1 MERIRAWVKEI
12 DDINLSLQERMF
24 RLLTS
29 VSLTILLVVFV
40 VCALVGESAEVLIV
54 LGLSWFAAF
63 LITMVSARI
72 DRVDIGIQLIGAI
85 LMYLILPVGFFFGG
99 GVNGG
104 SANWFIFIFIY
115 FCLMMSG
122 RGRIAFIITGV
133 IVTGGCYLL
142 ADTHPELVTGHTDDM
157 AYLDSFASVV
167 LLSVLICVMF
177 LFQRRAFE
185 DQNRL
190 AEEQKKEIIE
200 LNERQNHFFSS
211 MSHEIRTP
219 INTIIGLNEMTL
231 REDIS
236 DEVAENSLNIQ
247 GASRI
252 LLSLINDILDMS
264 KIESGQMTIVDAP
277 YDVGGMLSEIVNMIW
292 SQAKEK
298 GLAFHVD
305 IDPSL
310 PSEMVGDEVRIKQVM
325 INILNNAVKYTEEG
339 SVSLSVQCKKK
350 GDKRISVSYSV
361 KDTGSGIKRE
371 SIPYLF
377 SAFRRMDEERT
388 RYIEGTGLG
397 LSIVKQ
403 LVELMDGEIAVDSI
417 YTKGSTFVVTLEQGI
432 ENETAI
438 GELNLAQHRLND
450 RRKAYAKSFEAPKA
464 KVLVVDD
471 NEVNLLVAKKLLR
484 ETGMQVETV
493 TNGEDCLQKTM
504 FVHYDMIF
512 MDHLMPGMD
521 GVECLHALRA
531 QVGGLNTETPVVVL
545 TANAGSDVVAMY
557 EREGFDDCLLK
568 PVTGELLE
576 EAALKFLPPELVSVT
591 VENQIVETESLVRK
605 GLRKRPVRI
614 TTESVCDLP
623 EKVLERQ
630 EVSILPCLVH
640 TEGGVFQ
647 DGVEIGANAAITY
660 IEKLGKNAWA
670 SEPDVPDYIGFFA
683 RELEQ
688 AQNVIHI
695 AAGKGASGA
704 YPKAMAA
711 SQTFGNVTVINS
723 AQMSSGLGFLVLRA
737 SQMAEQGMPAREIV
751 ENIEK
756 MRTQIRTTFL
766 LDSTKYLKRNGRI
779 PKRANIICE
788 AFLLHPCVAM
798 TDRGMQMQK
807 LYPGKRSTAWRH
819 YIAEKLRDAAHID
832 TRLLFIAYSGLSIK
846 DIEEIEEQ
854 VNRRLP
860 FERII
865 RQRVTPSSTTMF
877 GPGTFGLIYATKER
891 Y

>member
-1 MERIRAWVKEI
+1 
-12 DDINLSLQERMF
+12 
-24 RLLTS
+24 
-29 VSLTILLVVFV
+29 
-40 VCALVGESAEVLIV
+40 
-54 LGLSWFAAF
+54 
-63 LITMVSARI
+63 
-72 DRVDIGIQLIGAI
+72 
-85 LMYLILPVGFFFGG
+85 
-99 GVNGG
+99 
-104 SANWFIFIFIY
+104 
-115 FCLMMSG
+115 
-122 RGRIAFIITGV
+122 
-133 IVTGGCYLL
+133 
-142 ADTHPELVTGHTDDM
+142 
-157 AYLDSFASVV
+157 
-167 LLSVLICVMF
+167 
-177 LFQRRAFE
+177 
-185 DQNRL
+185 
-190 AEEQKKEIIE
+190 
-200 LNERQNHFFSS
+200 

-403 LVELMDGEIAVDSI
+403 LVELMGGEIAVDSI